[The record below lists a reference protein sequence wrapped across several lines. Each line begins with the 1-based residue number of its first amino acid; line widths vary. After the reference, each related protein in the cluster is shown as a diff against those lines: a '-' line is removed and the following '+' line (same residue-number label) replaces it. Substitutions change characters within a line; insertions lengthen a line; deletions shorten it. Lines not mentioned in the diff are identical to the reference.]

1 MTFPSALAMCVLV
14 LYSTV
19 SPFIQGKCH
28 VIRNNKKQLL
38 TAAQKNLTLK
48 WRFRCR
54 SGGRSNTLVRTEIS
68 QHLLD
73 QFLWLF
79 FTDIHGPRSVTTSD
93 IQTPRDFSPSTTMRF
108 DIREVKCL
116 DNYLRGWNI
125 PYVRWESPHSKHRCL
140 TRTPTLLSIFFR
152 LTEAD
157 TQISIFS
164 SMVHAV
170 LVNWVCFAHRHRS
183 RGVFFNLTVDE
194 GNSPLRVGWRIK
206 CLLYKLQVNRII
218 TDPLLLLCVWLMSP
232 VGNFSLLWWHCTSSN
247 HFKVY
252 LVPKGIRLFKSQS
265 FITFQFY
272 SKHSNC
278 ISSHPF
284 LILMEETPPFFF
296 SYSIFHLNN
305 LNI

>member
-93 IQTPRDFSPSTTMRF
+93 IQTPRDFCPSTTMRF

-170 LVNWVCFAHRHRS
+170 LVNWVCFAQVVFVTWLQCNTFRS
-183 RGVFFNLTVDE
+183 GIGTDHVASFLTWQLMKETAHSEWVGESSVF
-194 GNSPLRVGWRIK
+194 
-206 CLLYKLQVNRII
+206 
-218 TDPLLLLCVWLMSP
+218 
-232 VGNFSLLWWHCTSSN
+232 CTSC
-247 HFKVY
+247 
-252 LVPKGIRLFKSQS
+252 R
-265 FITFQFY
+265 
-272 SKHSNC
+272 
-278 ISSHPF
+278 
-284 LILMEETPPFFF
+284 
-296 SYSIFHLNN
+296 
-305 LNI
+305 